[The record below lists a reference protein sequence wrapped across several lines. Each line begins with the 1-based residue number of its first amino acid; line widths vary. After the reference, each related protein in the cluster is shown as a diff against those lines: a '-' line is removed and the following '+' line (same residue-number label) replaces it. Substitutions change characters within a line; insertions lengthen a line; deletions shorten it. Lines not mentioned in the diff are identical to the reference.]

1 MSVYQGFEICLLPI
15 KMTTTTTMM
24 MATRAP
30 VERVMELAE
39 LSPAAPAA
47 VPSWSVMLP
56 EAPCHESSVARGK
69 YADVC
74 DMVKGLDRYLLSS
87 ILVCV
92 CV

>member
-1 MSVYQGFEICLLPI
+1 
-15 KMTTTTTMM
+15 
-24 MATRAP
+24 
-30 VERVMELAE
+30 
-39 LSPAAPAA
+39 
-47 VPSWSVMLP
+47 VMLP